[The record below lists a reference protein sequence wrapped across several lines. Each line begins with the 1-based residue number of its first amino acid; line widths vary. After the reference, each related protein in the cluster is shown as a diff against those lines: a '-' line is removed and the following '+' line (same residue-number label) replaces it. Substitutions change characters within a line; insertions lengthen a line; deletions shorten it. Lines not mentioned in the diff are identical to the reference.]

1 MFIRI
6 CIVFFLF
13 NLAFFSLYGQ
23 ENRAL
28 FVAIDNYPPNSG
40 WAKIHATNDRNI
52 IIPMLK
58 KNGYKNENIKILLN
72 ENATKAAIIKG
83 LNDLN
88 KRSRKGDFIYI
99 HFSCHGQQMA
109 DDNGDEPDG
118 LDEALI
124 PYDAKRRYAKG
135 MYEGNNHLRDDELEY
150 HLEKVRAKIGNT
162 GNLTVVLD
170 ACHSGTGTRDEGE
183 GVYVRG
189 TAYVFAP
196 DDYIQAEIDNGK
208 LNLNLKKGKMLPPIT
223 VFSACRENEINYEY
237 KDANGEY
244 YGSLSYAFCK
254 LVTSLQ
260 GLSNAGF
267 SERLEKEMKMMFA
280 GKRWKQTPFIEST
293 DNNKIFSIG
302 GQANK

>member
-170 ACHSGTGTRDEGE
+170 A
-183 GVYVRG
+183 
-189 TAYVFAP
+189 
-196 DDYIQAEIDNGK
+196 
-208 LNLNLKKGKMLPPIT
+208 
-223 VFSACRENEINYEY
+223 
-237 KDANGEY
+237 
-244 YGSLSYAFCK
+244 
-254 LVTSLQ
+254 
-260 GLSNAGF
+260 
-267 SERLEKEMKMMFA
+267 
-280 GKRWKQTPFIEST
+280 
-293 DNNKIFSIG
+293 
-302 GQANK
+302 